1 MSKKI
6 PQYEHDEIFRG
17 SRILSTRVSGPH
29 TKRATPLKESYMYYK
44 AEASVSTSEG
54 GAIDGAIAKTEI
66 ISDNVEEVKLK
77 ALKKAQ
83 QLAETTI

>member
-1 MSKKI
+1 
-6 PQYEHDEIFRG
+6 
-17 SRILSTRVSGPH
+17 
-29 TKRATPLKESYMYYK
+29 MYYK